1 MHVRTCNFTI
11 FILKKSTLWSPF
23 ETPIYSKIGCHLWTF
38 PEVKFGASF
47 ILFYISSE
55 FQRQSFVFQSHE
67 NSTKNGLI
75 AEEDL
80 HIYLIDSENLT
91 NSKMILEVMMRNRSR
106 KNKEF
111 WFIDISAFQTI
122 TNAELMLNS
131 LPLDIDDDIFD
142 REQSFARGLRNSFS
156 SSSSSSSALLEN
168 LLHFWAILKH
178 VVQTWSNLIKLDWI
192 GSKWIKLVQTCS
204 NMFKLDQIGSKWIK
218 LVQTWSNLIKHDQT
232 WSNLIRLD
240 QTWSDLLKLD
250 QTWSNLI
257 RLDKTWSDLIRVDQT
272 WSDLIKLDQTCSNLN
287 KLVQTWWNW
296 IQMY

>member
-131 LPLDIDDDIFD
+131 LPLDIDDDIF
-142 REQSFARGLRNSFS
+142 LYMFS
-156 SSSSSSSALLEN
+156 NNAMAKIWE
-168 LLHFWAILKH
+168 
-178 VVQTWSNLIKLDWI
+178 VY
-192 GSKWIKLVQTCS
+192 KLVPEKDLVVRELGMWTR
-204 NMFKLDQIGSKWIK
+204 QIGLDMTTLEKWQRRGDLKVI
-218 LVQTWSNLIKHDQT
+218 LYLCVDPGSCHFD
-232 WSNLIRLD
+232 RL
-240 QTWSDLLKLD
+240 
-250 QTWSNLI
+250 
-257 RLDKTWSDLIRVDQT
+257 
-272 WSDLIKLDQTCSNLN
+272 LN
-287 KLVQTWWNW
+287 VE
-296 IQMY
+296 IGVRF